1 MTTKIFGDL
10 FNELRHKNGLTLRE
24 YCRTHNQ
31 DPAYISRLERGK
43 IAPPTKEE
51 ALEKLAFSLGLKED
65 SEEWREFMSVAI
77 VSAGRIPEEIMS
89 DEEALRHVPVFLRTL
104 RGEKLSEE
112 QLDALFDVIKRA

>member
-1 MTTKIFGDL
+1 MASILFGE
-10 FNELRHKNGLTLRE
+10 FFRELRLKRGYTLRE
-24 YCRTHNQ
+24 YCRNFNQ
-31 DPAYISRLERGK
+31 DPAFISRMERGK
-43 IAPPTKEE
+43 ISPPQNQNKLEE
-51 ALEKLAFSLGLKED
+51 LAQSLGLKRD
-65 SEEWREFMSVAI
+65 SEEWGHFLSLAL